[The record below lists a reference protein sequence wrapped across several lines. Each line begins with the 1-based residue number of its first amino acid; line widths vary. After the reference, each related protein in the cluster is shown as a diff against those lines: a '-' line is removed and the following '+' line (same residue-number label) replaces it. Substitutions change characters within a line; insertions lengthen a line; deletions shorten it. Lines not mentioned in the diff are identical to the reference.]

1 MKSLLVVGL
10 AFSFLLLVNCPVQP
24 GENTI
29 TAGDNAAAVK
39 IGEKITFS
47 PAPVKGNLSLE
58 ETLWLRR
65 SIRSFTDQPLTWDQ
79 IGRLLWAAQ
88 GVNRPET
95 GGRTSP
101 SAGATYPLETYVV
114 LPDGIYK
121 YLPREHTAQKV
132 VAGEMRQILSD
143 AGLGAD
149 SAQQSPCVMIF
160 TAVFERTVAK
170 FGKDAYP
177 YVYLEAG
184 HAAQNVLLEAAALGL
199 GAVPNGSILGYSSK
213 KPLGL
218 PRDED
223 VVYIL
228 IIGYPKAGK

>member
-1 MKSLLVVGL
+1 MKSHLSAGL
-10 AFSFLLLVNCPVQP
+10 ALSFLLLVIAPVFP
-24 GENTI
+24 AENHPA
-29 TAGDNAAAVK
+29 AGDNAAVK
-39 IGEKITFS
+39 TGDKVTLSPPPAKGEQ
-47 PAPVKGNLSLE
+47 SLE
-58 ETLWLRR
+58 EALWLRR
-65 SIRSFTDQPLTWDQ
+65 SVRSFTDQPLTWDQ

-88 GVNRPET
+88 GVNRPES

-121 YLPREHTAQKV
+121 YLPREHSAQKV
-132 VAGEMRQILSD
+132 VAGEMRQILNE
-143 AGLGAD
+143 AGLSSD

-177 YVYLEAG
+177 YIYLEAG

-199 GAVPNGSILGYSSK
+199 GAVPNGSILGYGSK

-218 PRDED
+218 PREED
-223 VVYIL
+223 PVYIL
-228 IIGYPKAGK
+228 IIGHPKIEK

>member
-1 MKSLLVVGL
+1 MKSLLIPGL
-10 AFSFLLLVNCPVQP
+10 AFSFLLWVNCPVRP
-24 GENTI
+24 GENP
-29 TAGDNAAAVK
+29 TAAGENAAAVK
-39 IGEKITFS
+39 IGDKVTLS
-47 PAPVKGNLSLE
+47 PPPAKGHLSLE
-58 ETLWLRR
+58 ESLWLRR

-88 GVNRPET
+88 GVNRPGT

-114 LPDGIYK
+114 LPDGVYK
-121 YLPREHTAQKV
+121 YLPPEHAAQKV
-132 VAGEMRQILSD
+132 VSGEMRQILRE
-143 AGLGAD
+143 AGLGSD
-149 SAQQSPCVMIF
+149 SAQPSPCVLIF

-199 GAVPNGSILGYSSK
+199 GAVPNGSILGYGSK

-218 PRDED
+218 PRGED

-228 IIGYPKAGK
+228 IIGYPKAEN